1 MPHPWANAALL
12 AFVAVAVSSGV
23 AGLLDGSTT
32 QRWVFWAHAIAAYA
46 IVVLLLPKTEIVV
59 RSLRRRRRR
68 GSGPEHRVF
77 LVMLG
82 LLVVV
87 LATGLT
93 WVLAGPLYVGVSLI
107 NLHAYLAIA
116 LAGLLVLHVARR
128 GYALRIP
135 AARGRGA
142 ALRLVGVAVGGAA
155 LWGAE
160 RGLERA
166 LGRDRVRRYTGSY
179 ERGSFGGRFPAVI
192 WFRDRRPQVDEA
204 TYSLRVHGAVER
216 ELRLDLAALRGR
228 DSSQLRAKLDCTGGW
243 FTEQDWQ
250 GVSVADLLA
259 EAGVRGGARSVLVRS
274 RTGYARRLPLDEARG
289 CLLAVAATGV
299 PLRPG
304 NGAPLRLV
312 APGRRG
318 YDWVKWVDEVEVLD
332 TPAWLQSPLPLS

>member
-1 MPHPWANAALL
+1 M
-12 AFVAVAVSSGV
+12 
-23 AGLLDGSTT
+23 
-32 QRWVFWAHAIAAYA
+32 
-46 IVVLLLPKTEIVV
+46 
-59 RSLRRRRRR
+59 
-68 GSGPEHRVF
+68 
-77 LVMLG
+77 
-82 LLVVV
+82 
-87 LATGLT
+87 
-93 WVLAGPLYVGVSLI
+93 
-107 NLHAYLAIA
+107 
-116 LAGLLVLHVARR
+116 
-128 GYALRIP
+128 
-135 AARGRGA
+135 
-142 ALRLVGVAVGGAA
+142 
-155 LWGAE
+155 
-160 RGLERA
+160 
-166 LGRDRVRRYTGSY
+166 
-179 ERGSFGGRFPAVI
+179 
-192 WFRDRRPQVDEA
+192 
-204 TYSLRVHGAVER
+204 HGAVER

>member
-12 AFVAVAVSSGV
+12 AFVAAAVASGI
-23 AGLLDGSTT
+23 AGLLDGVTT

-46 IVVLLLPKTEIVV
+46 IVVLLLPKAEIVV
-59 RSLRRRRRR
+59 RSLRRRRR
-68 GSGPEHRVF
+68 GGLGPEHRAF
-77 LVMLG
+77 LLMLG
-82 LLVVV
+82 LLVAV
-87 LATGLT
+87 LATGLI
-93 WVLAGPLYVGVSLI
+93 WVLGGPLYVGVSLI
-107 NLHAYLAIA
+107 NLHAYLAIGMA
-116 LAGLLVLHVARR
+116 CLLVLHVVRR

-142 ALRLVGVAVGGAA
+142 ALRLTGVGIAGAV

-166 LGRDRVRRYTGSY
+166 VGRDRVRRYTGSY

-192 WFRDRRPQVDEA
+192 WFRDRRPQIDEA
-204 TYSLRVHGAVER
+204 TYELRVHGDVER
-216 ELRLDLAALRGR
+216 ELRFDLASLRGR
-228 DSSQLRAKLDCTGGW
+228 RVEVLRAKLDCTGGW
-243 FTEQDWQ
+243 FTEQNWQ
-250 GVSVADLLA
+250 GVALADLLA
-259 EAGVRGGARSVLVRS
+259 EAGPNGGARSVLVRS
-274 RTGYARRLPLDEARG
+274 RTGYARRMPLDEARG
-289 CLLAVAATGV
+289 CLLALAATGV